1 VGVTISLLLTPP
13 RRQTTNSKQ
22 QTTNANKPKAKQ
34 GKANTSKKQPA
45 AAGKKNL
52 TPY

>member
-1 VGVTISLLLTPP
+1 VQIYRRENKERPTP
-13 RRQTTNSKQ
+13 QANSKQ
-22 QTTNANKPKAKQ
+22 QKTNANKPKAKQ
-34 GKANTSKKQPA
+34 EKSNTSKKQPA